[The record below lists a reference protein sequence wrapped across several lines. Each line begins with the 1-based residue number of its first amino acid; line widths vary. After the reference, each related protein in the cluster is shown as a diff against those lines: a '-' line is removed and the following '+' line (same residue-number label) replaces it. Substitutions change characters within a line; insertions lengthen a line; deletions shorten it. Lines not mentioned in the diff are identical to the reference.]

1 MTLLRGDL
9 LSLLIRREIL
19 AFDQS
24 FRLERDLWALI
35 LIATRALLSK
45 ESRIVR
51 LLIID
56 LLHHVLSFI
65 VVAVQSDAALP

>member
-19 AFDQS
+19 AFDHS
-24 FRLERDLWALI
+24 FGLERDLWALI
-35 LIATRALLSK
+35 LIAARALLSK

-65 VVAVQSDAALP
+65 VVTVQSDAALP